1 MKFIEASLI
10 LKFIKFV
17 AVGFTGLAVDFFLTW
32 LLKEKVKINK
42 FVANGIGFMTASST
56 NYILNR
62 IWTFESVNPDIK
74 GEYIDFIL
82 VSIIGLGIN
91 SLVLWILIKKFKM
104 NFYLAKF
111 FAIIVTTIWN
121 FIANLLITFS

>member
-1 MKFIEASLI
+1 MKLLETGLI

-17 AVGFTGLAVDFFLTW
+17 AVGFTGLAVDFSLTW

-42 FVANGIGFMTASST
+42 FVANGIGFMTAAST
-56 NYILNR
+56 NYVLNR

-82 VSIIGLGIN
+82 VSVIGLGIN
-91 SLVLWILIKKFKM
+91 SLVLWLLIKKFKM
-104 NFYLAKF
+104 NFYLAKL

-121 FIANLLITFS
+121 FIANLLITFN

>member
-1 MKFIEASLI
+1 MELLEPSLI
-10 LKFIKFV
+10 LRFIKFV
-17 AVGFTGLAVDFFLTW
+17 AVGFTGLAVDFALTW
-32 LLKEKVKINK
+32 LLKEKIKFNK
-42 FVANGIGFMTASST
+42 FVANGIGFMSAAST
-56 NYILNR
+56 NYVLNR
-62 IWTFESVNPDIK
+62 IWTFESTNPDIK

-82 VSIIGLGIN
+82 VSVVGLVIN
-91 SLVLWILIKKFKM
+91 SLVLWLLIKRFKM

>member
-1 MKFIEASLI
+1 MKFLETSLI

-17 AVGFTGLAVDFFLTW
+17 AVGFTGLAVDFALTW

-42 FVANGIGFMTASST
+42 FVANGIGFMTAAST

-62 IWTFESVNPDIK
+62 IWTFESENPDIK
-74 GEYIDFIL
+74 GEYFDFIL
-82 VSIIGLGIN
+82 VSIVGLGIN
-91 SLVLWILIKKFKM
+91 SLVLWLLIKKFKM
-104 NFYLAKF
+104 NFYLAKL